1 MEPQLWG
8 PHMWYV
14 LHIITMTYPKEPSE
28 YSKRAYHDFFN
39 NLKDVL
45 PCDICKKHYTKFIT
59 EYPITPHLDSR
70 ENLVKWLI
78 QIHNFV
84 NLELG
89 KPVFSVEDVVILYD
103 NLEPVSP
110 FTHME
115 VNKLLEESKT
125 KKSNSLFYL
134 KFAIIICIFIIII
147 MKYYYTKNYY
157 QIT

>member
-1 MEPQLWG
+1 MDPQLWG
-8 PHMWYV
+8 PQLWYV

-45 PCDICKKHYTKFIT
+45 PCDICKKHYSKFII
-59 EYPITPHLDSR
+59 EYPVTPHLDSR

-89 KPVFSVEDVVILYD
+89 KPVLSVEEVVALYD

-110 FTHME
+110 FSPME
-115 VNKLLEESKT
+115 VNKLLEDSKA

-134 KFAIIICIFIIII
+134 KFGIIICIFIIII